1 MEIYN
6 VEVLWL
12 LYERFKIENVVF
24 YFFVFI
30 NLLFI
35 CEFRIVIQ
43 RYVQGDKWFIYI
55 VMQYVVI
62 FYLNKYIQIIN
73 YIIFII
79 EYLKNVQN

>member
-12 LYERFKIENVVF
+12 LYERFRIVNVVF

-35 CEFRIVIQ
+35 CEFRIVI
-43 RYVQGDKWFIYI
+43 
-55 VMQYVVI
+55 
-62 FYLNKYIQIIN
+62 
-73 YIIFII
+73 
-79 EYLKNVQN
+79 